1 MFHEAQRITK
11 DENIG
16 NIKEKIVKTCYMKL
30 KKEEMT

>member
-1 MFHEAQRITK
+1 MFCESQRITK

-30 KKEEMT
+30 KKEVMT